1 MVESIIKCTNFFPP
15 INYVIYAKV
24 AEMYIIANNNDNED
38 IFIKMNE
45 NPKP

>member
-1 MVESIIKCTNFFPP
+1 MIGTLLFPFPNGQVQCTSFFSP

-38 IFIKMNE
+38 IFY
-45 NPKP
+45 